1 MNVIAI
7 TGATGFIG
15 DHLLDQLVHR
25 KDIQLRILIHKNINN
40 KILNR
45 NNIKIIEGDLLKS
58 ETLNKFIIPRCTVV
72 NLVYLSG
79 RSKQESLSAIANL
92 AEACA
97 KAKIKR
103 FIHCSTAVVAG
114 RVPNKVIDE
123 NTKCNPISEYEITK
137 LAVEN
142 ILLEKYSSSFEVA
155 ILRPTAVFGPGGK
168 NLLKLANDLR
178 YGNRIINYLKSCLVN
193 YRKMNLVYIDN
204 VVSSIAFLIDTD
216 KKIDREIFIVSD
228 DEYHANNYRDIEQYL
243 MKSFGYKNYLLPRV
257 PLPFFLLIFL
267 LKLAGK
273 SNLNPTSVYDC
284 QKLLRAG
291 FKKPVLFKEGLAYFT
306 DWYKIKFC
314 GNQGSNN

>member
-1 MNVIAI
+1 MNIIAI

-25 KDIQLRILIHKNINN
+25 KDTQLRILIHRNINT

-79 RSKQESLSAIANL
+79 RSKEENLIAIANL

-123 NTKCNPISEYEITK
+123 KTECNPINEYEITK
-137 LAVEN
+137 LAVEKN
-142 ILLEKYSSSFEVA
+142 LLEKYGSSFEVV

-168 NLLKLANDLR
+168 NLLKLAIDLR
-178 YGNRIINYLKSCLVN
+178 QGNRVINYLKSCLFN
-193 YRKMNLVYIDN
+193 HRKMNLVYIDN
-204 VVSSIAFLIDTD
+204 VVSAIVFLIDTFENM
-216 KKIDREIFIVSD
+216 DREIFIVSD
-228 DEYHANNYRDIEQYL
+228 DECQNNNFRAVEQYL
-243 MKSFGYKNYLLPRV
+243 MKSFGYKDYQLPRIPV
-257 PLPFFLLIFL
+257 PSFILAYF
-267 LKLAGK
+267 LKLARK
-273 SNLNPTSVYDC
+273 SNLNPASVYDC
-284 QKLLRAG
+284 SKLLNAG
-291 FKKPVLFKEGLAYFT
+291 FKKPVSFDEGLAYFAG
-306 DWYKIKFC
+306 WYKNWKC
-314 GNQGSNN
+314 NTL